1 MSQTRLGSLVESIVN
16 VLIGF
21 GVGVASQYYIFPL
34 FDIHIPFWTNVEIA
48 VWFTV
53 ISIARST
60 NTCAEPFTV
69 KNQRLNKV
77 LDFWTVLAYN
87 VFIE

>member
-48 VWFTV
+48 VWFTF
-53 ISIARST
+53 ISIARSYVVRRMFNEYLRRT
-60 NTCAEPFTV
+60 IY
-69 KNQRLNKV
+69 R
-77 LDFWTVLAYN
+77 
-87 VFIE
+87 

>member
-53 ISIARST
+53 ISIARSYVVRRMFNEYLRRT
-60 NTCAEPFTV
+60 IY
-69 KNQRLNKV
+69 R
-77 LDFWTVLAYN
+77 
-87 VFIE
+87 

>member
-53 ISIARST
+53 ISIARSY
-60 NTCAEPFTV
+60 FV
-69 KNQRLNKV
+69 RRLFNYIV
-77 LDFWTVLAYN
+77 
-87 VFIE
+87 VFNILRGTPYR